1 MGRGGFA
8 ASSGESVG
16 GCMWRGPLLSPGV
29 VQSGE
34 GMQTVNRGGTAFSS
48 CGRRGFV
55 KHAGGVAEAAHI

>member
-34 GMQTVNRGGTAFSS
+34 RMQIVGRAFSS
-48 CGRRGFV
+48 CGRSWDL
-55 KHAGGVAEAAHI
+55 